1 MADSP
6 DHDQAVTPEQVLAE
20 AGFDPDFNVCV
31 GCKHHGGDHDLNNK
45 CLLCDCDLFGSMTEQ
60 QKWDHG
66 LAALAE
72 RGYRVSKDGDCIEA
86 TLEVTED
93 DLSTAWAA
101 AEAALPY
108 KRGGIELTMFNRND
122 GPYSVAVADSWPA
135 GGEAVHVEA
144 SGPTPTAALLNLATQ
159 LSQAG
164 RKEPSK

>member
-1 MADSP
+1 MTD
-6 DHDQAVTPEQVLAE
+6 DQVVTPEQVLAKVLADACE
-20 AGFDPDFNVCV
+20 HFQDRNHPISDI
-31 GCKHHGGDHDLNNK
+31 
-45 CLLCDCDLFGSMTEQ
+45 
-60 QKWDHG
+60 

-135 GGEAVHVEA
+135 GGETVHVEA
-144 SGPTPTAALLNLATQ
+144 SGPTPTAALLNLAAQ

-164 RKEPSK
+164 RKEPKE